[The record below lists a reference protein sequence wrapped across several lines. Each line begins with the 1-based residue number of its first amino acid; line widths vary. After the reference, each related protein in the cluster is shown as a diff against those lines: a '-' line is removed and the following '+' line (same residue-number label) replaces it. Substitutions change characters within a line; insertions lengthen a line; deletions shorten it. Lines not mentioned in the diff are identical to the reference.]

1 MVERKMNIEIPELL
15 PKNWKPKGEY
25 TEMCRGIGI
34 EYEEKIVRKCDV
46 ATEIMAGWSIS
57 RLSKLSPSMVHGKWA
72 YAIDAMD
79 KEYENNSKSGVQT

>member
-1 MVERKMNIEIPELL
+1 MNIEIPELL

-57 RLSKLSPSMVHGKWA
+57 RLSKVSQSKIVQKWKNT
-72 YAIDAMD
+72 IIAM
-79 KEYENNSKSGVQT
+79 EST